1 MTKELLNFNNNNLYL
16 YICIHMIKQD
26 IILSPL
32 DQFEIRDL
40 LSLDISL
47 LGNTHFSLT
56 NIGLYLFISL
66 FIIISY
72 SLLATN
78 NNKII
83 PNN

>member
-1 MTKELLNFNNNNLYL
+1 MY
-16 YICIHMIKQD
+16 MVRQD

-40 LSLDISL
+40 LSLDVSL

-56 NIGLYLFISL
+56 NIGLYLLISL

-72 SLLATN
+72 SILATN
-78 NNKII
+78 SNKVI
-83 PNN
+83 PNS

>member
-1 MTKELLNFNNNNLYL
+1 
-16 YICIHMIKQD
+16 MIRQN

-40 LSLDISL
+40 FSLDISL

-56 NIGLYLFISL
+56 NIGLYLLISI
-66 FIIISY
+66 FIIITY

-78 NNKII
+78 NNKIL

>member
-1 MTKELLNFNNNNLYL
+1 MV
-16 YICIHMIKQD
+16 KQD

-56 NIGLYLFISL
+56 NIGLYLSISI

-78 NNKII
+78 NNKVIA
-83 PNN
+83 NN